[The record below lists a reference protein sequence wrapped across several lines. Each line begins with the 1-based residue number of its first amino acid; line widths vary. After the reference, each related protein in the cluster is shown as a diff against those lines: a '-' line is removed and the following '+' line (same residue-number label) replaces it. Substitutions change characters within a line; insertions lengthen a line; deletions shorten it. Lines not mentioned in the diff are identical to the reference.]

1 MEVKEFLRIKNIFRP
16 LASKRL
22 GALELLDDAA
32 LVPVKNMQSLV
43 VSTDALVEKVH
54 FHSDERPD
62 LIARKALRTNL
73 SDLAAMGSKPFAYNL
88 ALIVG
93 GEHSKNMDQ
102 WLKIFSKSPSVTP
115 SL

>member
-73 SDLAAMGSKPFAYNL
+73 SVFKSLA
-88 ALIVG
+88 
-93 GEHSKNMDQ
+93 
-102 WLKIFSKSPSVTP
+102 FSKTSSTDFPDIPLGTGAP
-115 SL
+115 NFFNNAFA